1 MLDFT
6 SALYLGMR
14 HASAE
19 LRPWSQLTTGRPA
32 TLHPEPDADIIANR
46 LAALQGCERGV
57 LAPST
62 LHLFWDV
69 FGLVDRQHVTMYVD
83 AGVYPI
89 ARWGVERAAAHGV
102 QVRRFPHHD
111 SVALW
116 SQVQGDRRQGRAPL
130 VVTDGFCPNCSRV
143 APLAD
148 YLEIVRN
155 RSGRLVI
162 DDTQALGVFGA
173 GATPSAPYG
182 VDGGGSLCWSGVSGR
197 EIVVIASL
205 AKGFGVPVAALTGS
219 HAVIDDFEQ
228 RSATRV
234 HCSPP
239 SFALIRAVEHAM
251 ALNEAQGDA
260 LRAQLAERVYSFR
273 QRLAAIGFRAG
284 SGLFPVQTITASSSI
299 DTASLYK
306 QLHDAGIRTVLHRGR
321 NGDGARLSFIITARH
336 RPAEIDRGVAVLAAV
351 VGGEMRRQSCWR

>member
-6 SALYLGMR
+6 SALYLDMR

-32 TLHPEPDADIIANR
+32 ALHPDPDAASIANR
-46 LAALQGCERGV
+46 LAALQGCEHGV

-62 LHLFWDV
+62 LHLVWDV
-69 FGLVDRQHVTMYVD
+69 FGLVDRRHVTMYVD
-83 AGVYPI
+83 ASVYPI
-89 ARWGVERAAAHGV
+89 ARGGVERAMAHGV

-111 SVALW
+111 SGALE
-116 SQVQGDRRQGRAPL
+116 SQVQRDRQQGRAPL
-130 VVTDGFCPNCSRV
+130 VVTDGFCPDCGRV

-148 YLEIVRN
+148 YLEIVCAR
-155 RSGRLVI
+155 GGQLLI

-173 GATPSAPYG
+173 GATPVAPYG
-182 VDGGGSLCWSGVSGR
+182 LGGGGSLRWSGVSGR

-219 HAVIDDFEQ
+219 RAVIDDFEE

-239 SFALIRAVEHAM
+239 SFAVIRAVEHAL
-251 ALNEAQGDA
+251 ALNATPGDA
-260 LRAQLAERVYSFR
+260 LRSRLADRVRYFR
-273 QRLAAIGFRAG
+273 QRLAAIGFRAER
-284 SGLFPVQTITASSSI
+284 GLFPVQTLAAIPPI
-299 DTASLYK
+299 DAISLHK
-306 QLHDAGIRTVLHRGR
+306 RLHDVGIRTVPHGGR
-321 NGDGARLSFIITARH
+321 NGAGARLSFIITARH
-336 RPAEIDRGVAVLAAV
+336 RRTEIDRAVAVLAAV